1 VLAFGLTVF
10 AGAFLLFLVQ
20 PLIAK
25 FVLPWFGGSP
35 AVWTACMLFFQVL
48 LVAGYGCAHLG
59 VRGLS
64 PRRQVVVY
72 LLLLAVAL
80 ALLPIT
86 PGAQWRPPDAAHPT
100 ARILLLL
107 AACLGLP
114 YLALATAAPLM
125 QSWFSRSHPGASPYR
140 LYALSNAGSF
150 VALVSYPFAV
160 EPHLSRQA
168 QAGWW
173 SAGLGA
179 FAVGAAWCGATVW
192 RRTGSDAPS
201 APAVPAPAPT
211 PADRVLWLL
220 LPACGVALLLAV
232 TNEICQEIAVV
243 PFLWVLPLAL
253 YLLTFVIAF
262 DGARW
267 YRRAL
272 WLPVMAVALG
282 GVLWLIAGE
291 WVNAPEAPWL
301 RPVAWLIERA
311 EEVDLP
317 AEIGVYLAALFGC
330 CLVCHGELY
339 RLRPAAS
346 RLTGYYLAIAAGGAA
361 GGFLVAIVA
370 PLVFTDYLELQL
382 ALFGAPALALVALAL
397 DPESRLRG
405 GRPRWAWAAL
415 LAGLAALGGGLWF
428 DALRTTADA
437 TARSRSFYGVL
448 RVFESFADDPELYQ
462 ATLQH
467 GATTHG
473 LQFRWGE
480 KRRQPTTYYTATS
493 GVGRV
498 MRALRPGGGR
508 RIAVVG
514 LGTGSMAAWGRPG
527 DRMRFYEINAEVERL
542 ARTYFSFLADSAAE
556 TEVVLGDARL
566 SLERE
571 PDQGFDVIVLDA
583 FTSDA
588 IPVHLLTR
596 QAFELYRRHLAPG
609 GIVAVHVS
617 NASLDLVPVV
627 LRAAERLG
635 FAAAVVVDE
644 DRDDETE
651 ERTGAYGS
659 DWVLLSRAPAVLA
672 RSPIAEATGE
682 PPAIPP
688 GLEEW
693 TDESSALLPVLLVDR
708 DSLLARLT
716 GR

>member
-1 VLAFGLTVF
+1 MLAFGLTVF

-48 LVAGYGCAHLG
+48 LVGGYACAHLG
-59 VRGLS
+59 VRHLT
-64 PRRQVVVY
+64 PRRQVVLY
-72 LLLLAVAL
+72 LVLLVVAL

-86 PGAQWRPPDAAHPT
+86 PGDQWKPPDVAHPT

-114 YLALATAAPLM
+114 YLALAAAAPLM
-125 QSWFSRSHPGASPYR
+125 QAWFSRAHPGVSPYR

-150 VALVSYPFAV
+150 LALVSYPFAV
-160 EPHLSRQA
+160 EPNLTRQA

-173 SAGLGA
+173 SAGLA
-179 FAVGAAWCGATVW
+179 TFALGAAWCGAVVW
-192 RRTGSDAPS
+192 RRAGGDAT
-201 APAVPAPAPT
+201 PAPPVTGRVPIAR
-211 PADRVLWLL
+211 RVLWLA

-267 YRRAL
+267 YRRWL
-272 WLPVMAVALG
+272 WLPAMAASMLA
-282 GVLWLIAGE
+282 VLWLMAGDH
-291 WVNAPEAPWL
+291 VDAPEAPWL

-317 AEIGVYLAALFGC
+317 AEIGIHLAALFAFC
-330 CLVCHGELY
+330 MVCHGELY
-339 RLRPAAS
+339 RLRPPAA

-361 GGFLVAIVA
+361 GGFFVAIVA
-370 PLVFTDYLELQL
+370 PLVFSDYFELQATLFLAAVL
-382 ALFGAPALALVALAL
+382 ALAAVGL

-415 LAGLAALGGGLWF
+415 LAALAALGGGLSY
-428 DALRTTADA
+428 DVRATLADVDE
-437 TARSRSFYGVL
+437 RSRNFYGVL
-448 RVFESFADDPELYQ
+448 RVFESFEDDPEMYQ
-462 ATLQH
+462 VTLQH

-473 LQFRWGE
+473 LQFPWGE
-480 KRRQPTTYYTATS
+480 KRRLPTTYYTATS
-493 GVGRV
+493 GVGRLL
-498 MRALRPGGGR
+498 RALKPEGGR
-508 RIAVVG
+508 KIAVVG
-514 LGTGSMAAWGRPG
+514 LGTGSLAAWGRPG
-527 DRMRFYEINAEVERL
+527 DRMLFYEINPEVERI
-542 ARTYFSFLADSAAE
+542 ARSRFSFLADSAAQS
-556 TEVVLGDARL
+556 EVVLGDARL

-571 PDQGFDVIVLDA
+571 PPQGFDVIVLDA

-596 QAFELYRRHLAPG
+596 EAFETYRRHLAPG
-609 GIVAVHVS
+609 GVIAVHVS
-617 NASLDLVPVV
+617 NDSLDLAPVV
-627 LRAAERLG
+627 LRAAEHLG
-635 FAAAVVVDE
+635 FAAAVVVDDERE
-644 DRDDETE
+644 DEEE

-659 DWVLLSRAPAVLA
+659 DWVLLSRDEGVLA
-672 RSPIAEATGE
+672 RSPIAEATSE
-682 PPAIPP
+682 PPDIPP
-688 GLEEW
+688 DLATW
-693 TDESSALLPVLLVDR
+693 TDESSALLPVLLIDE
-708 DSLLARLT
+708 DSFLARLT
-716 GR
+716 RR